1 MIKKDIV
8 HLEEIT
14 KNMMKLNKLHSCRY
28 ARFLTC
34 EEQRLLSEDYPV
46 VVYLSPTSGMLM
58 KNKEADKKIKNILID
73 ASSHRIKNIQIR
85 TFY

>member
-14 KNMMKLNKLHSCRY
+14 KNMMKLNKFHSCRY
-28 ARFLTC
+28 ARFLIC

-46 VVYLSPTSGMLM
+46 VAYLSPTSGMLM
-58 KNKEADKKIKNILID
+58 KNREVTPEFTWKK
-73 ASSHRIKNIQIR
+73 
-85 TFY
+85 